1 MKSPYR
7 CAALVA
13 LLPAL
18 AGVVPEAL
26 AQATSAAESACM
38 EAVNRNYGGRV
49 RDLRVLHS
57 EFSQANSR
65 VIIEADGERWNCLSS
80 NDGYVEELKVEAGG
94 RHDSGYQQ
102 GSGSGGGVTIYG
114 DYGFRGASETI
125 HGNVVDMKQT
135 RVGNDALSSIRVPSG
150 CTAILY
156 SDNNYRGHSLELYGD
171 EPELGRTRVG
181 NDSVSSIEVR
191 CGGHGGGHN
200 NGNSGSHAG
209 SSGEGVTL
217 YGDYGF
223 RGASETFRTGEI
235 ADLKGT
241 RIGNDAV
248 SSVRVPRGCTVMLFA
263 DNNFRGRSIELT
275 RDEPELGRTAVG
287 NDSVSSISV
296 SCN

>member
-1 MKSPYR
+1 MTSPYR
-7 CAALVA
+7 CAAAAA
-13 LLPAL
+13 LLLAL
-18 AGVVPEAL
+18 AGAIPEAM
-26 AQATSAAESACM
+26 AQATVAAETACM

-49 RDLRVLHS
+49 RDLRVVHS

-65 VIIEADGERWNCLSS
+65 VFIEADGERWNCLSS
-80 NDGYVEELKVEAGG
+80 NDGYVEELRVEEGG
-94 RHDSGYQQ
+94 RHDGGHSQ
-102 GSGSGGGVTIYG
+102 GSGSGGGVTIYA

-150 CTAILY
+150 CSAVLHT
-156 SDNNYRGHSLELYGD
+156 DNNYRGHSLELYGD
-171 EPELGRTRVG
+171 ESELGRTRVG

-191 CGGHGGGHN
+191 CGGHGGGH
-200 NGNSGSHAG
+200 SGDQGG

-217 YGDYGF
+217 YADYGF

-235 ADLKGT
+235 ADMKGT
-241 RIGNDAV
+241 RIGNDAL